1 MKTVFIIMTAVL
13 LCCAVTIKSG
23 KFDLLNIDSTLIDKT
38 PVPVEKIYYVHMYSG
53 GVNIAAYQIKS
64 WRIGIDDDYLHCIA
78 ADDKEVIIKG
88 DWIITEE

>member
-1 MKTVFIIMTAVL
+1 MKMVFIIMTAVL
-13 LCCAVTIKSG
+13 LCCVVTSKGGKIDLFNNGAPLVDKSPS
-23 KFDLLNIDSTLIDKT
+23 I
-38 PVPVEKIYYVHMYSG
+38 VEKTYYVHMYSG

-64 WRIGIDDDYLHCIA
+64 WQINIGDSILHCIA